1 MTSKSNILTLE
12 LKEKIKKALKQ
23 VVLKEHTSHN
33 KQMIKDMSGR
43 LSLACTYCGDSTK
56 DDTLKR
62 GNVYWSTLQYHCFN
76 CDHHSD
82 IYNFLKDHGI
92 RMSENM
98 DVIEVLDYIKVNK
111 AATQEY
117 EKFTPF
123 VYEKIINLAVEEKD
137 FMKATNSKKIV
148 PGDWIWFQL
157 KNRLLSHKL
166 DRFLY
171 NEREGRLWIL
181 NKTLEGKIVGA
192 QARRMK
198 GKGSRY
204 LTYDIS
210 KIYETILNKPLEL
223 EEETLTGI
231 NNVSTLFGA
240 LNVNFQQPVTVFEGP
255 MDAMFMKNSIALC
268 TVGRDTM
275 KLDAIESERYM
286 LDNDSAGL
294 KKTIEKLK
302 KGKTVFMWS
311 KYIKDKKL
319 DKYNN
324 IKDLNDLIKVCYN
337 NQIKLN
343 LSELNN
349 YFTNNKLDLLYV

>member
-1 MTSKSNILTLE
+1 MTSKSNIITQE
-12 LKEKIKKALKQ
+12 LKEKIKGALKQ
-23 VVLKEHTSHN
+23 VVLKEHTNHN

-43 LSLACTYCGDSTK
+43 LSLACPYCGDSTK

-62 GNVYWSTLQYHCFN
+62 GNIYWTTLQYHCFN

-98 DVIEVLDYIKVNK
+98 DVIEILDYIKVNK
-111 AATQEY
+111 TESQEY

-123 VYEKIINLAVEEKD
+123 VYEK
-137 FMKATNSKKIV
+137 KIV
-148 PGDWIWFQL
+148 PGDWIWFKL
-157 KNRLLSHKL
+157 KERLLSNKL

-171 NEREGRLWIL
+171 NERDGRMWIL
-181 NKTLEGKIVGA
+181 NKEPNGKIIGS
-192 QARRMK
+192 QSRRMK

-210 KIYETILNKPLEL
+210 KIYESILNKPLEL
-223 EEETLTGI
+223 DEETLTGI

-240 LNVNFQQPVTVFEGP
+240 LSVNFQSPVTVFEGP
-255 MDAMFMKNSIALC
+255 MDSMFMKNSIALC

-275 KLDAIESERYM
+275 KLDAIESVRYM
-286 LDNDSAGL
+286 LDNDDAGL

-302 KGKTVFMWS
+302 RGKTVFMWS
-311 KYIKDKKL
+311 KFLKDKKI
-319 DKYNN
+319 DKYN
-324 IKDLNDLIKVCYN
+324 IKDLNDLVKVCYN
-337 NQIKLN
+337 NKIKLR
-343 LSELNN
+343 LSELEN

>member
-1 MTSKSNILTLE
+1 MTSKSNIITQE
-12 LKEKIKKALKQ
+12 LKEKIKSALKQ
-23 VVLKEHTSHN
+23 VVLKEHTNQN
-33 KQMIKDMSGR
+33 KQMIKEMSGR
-43 LSLACTYCGDSTK
+43 LSLACPYCGDSTK

-62 GNVYWSTLQYHCFN
+62 GNIYWTTLQYHCFN

-98 DVIEVLDYIKVNK
+98 DVIEILDYIKVNK
-111 AATQEY
+111 TESQEY

-123 VYEKIINLAVEEKD
+123 VYEKIIELGVDEKD
-137 FMKATNSKKIV
+137 FIKATGAKKIV
-148 PGDWIWFQL
+148 PGDWIWFKL
-157 KNRLLSHKL
+157 KERLLSNKL

-171 NEREGRLWIL
+171 NERDGRMWIL
-181 NKTLEGKIVGA
+181 NKEPNGKIIGA
-192 QARRMK
+192 QSRRMK

-210 KIYETILNKPLEL
+210 KIYESILNKPLEL
-223 EEETLTGI
+223 DEETLTGI

-240 LNVNFQQPVTVFEGP
+240 LSVNFQSPATVFEGP

-275 KLDAIESERYM
+275 KLDAIESVRYM
-286 LDNDSAGL
+286 LDNDDAGL

-302 KGKTVFMWS
+302 RGKTVFMWS
-311 KYIKDKKL
+311 KFLKDKKI
-319 DKYNN
+319 DKYN
-324 IKDLNDLIKVCYN
+324 IKDLNDLVKVCYN
-337 NQIKLN
+337 NKIKLR
-343 LSELNN
+343 LSELEN